1 MKYINGIGYI
11 DENKYYS
18 TSSQH
23 TTDGSAFDSVFEAET
38 IIYATPETNSLQS
51 NNSGGSSS
59 QSVTSP
65 EKLDAIFKHAANT
78 YGVDEN
84 LLKAVAKAESN
95 FNASA
100 VSSAGAIGVMQLMPS
115 TAASLGVSNPYNA
128 EDNIMG
134 GAKYLSKLLTKYNG
148 NTSLALAA
156 YNAGSG
162 NVDKY
167 GGIPPFKETQN
178 YVSKILGY
186 IGTSTTTEDTI
197 YAVAAGQSNGN
208 PAQAYSTENNNNNN
222 SVTTIYA
229 VAANDA
235 ASSARI
241 YLQ

>member
-1 MKYINGIGYI
+1 MKYINGISYI
-11 DENKYYS
+11 NQNEYYN

-23 TTDGSAFDSVFEAET
+23 TTDSSAFDSIFNAET
-38 IIYATPETNSLQS
+38 IIYATPETTGTQS
-51 NNSGGSSS
+51 NHSGTSSS
-59 QSVTSP
+59 HSINSP
-65 EKLDAIFKHAANT
+65 KDLDAAFKLAADT
-78 YGVDEN
+78 YGIDEN

-100 VSSAGAIGVMQLMPS
+100 VSSAGAIGIMQLMPS

-128 EDNIMG
+128 KDNIMG
-134 GAKYLSKLLTKYNG
+134 GAKYLSKLLAKYNG
-148 NTSLALAA
+148 NTALALAA

-167 GGIPPFKETQN
+167 GGIPPFRETQN

-186 IGTSTTTEDTI
+186 IGTASATENTI
-197 YAVAAGQSNGN
+197 YAVAAS
-208 PAQAYSTENNNNNN
+208 QADTNSPQTYGTENNNN
-222 SVTTIYA
+222 STTTIYA
-229 VAANDA
+229 VAAKDA